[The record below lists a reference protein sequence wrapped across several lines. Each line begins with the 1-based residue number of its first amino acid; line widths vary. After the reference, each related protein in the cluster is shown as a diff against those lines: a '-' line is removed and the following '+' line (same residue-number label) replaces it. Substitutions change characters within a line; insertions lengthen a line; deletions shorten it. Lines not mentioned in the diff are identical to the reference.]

1 MSSEGSRVL
10 GHYENFPTVIHNVS
24 KFTHQSTE
32 KKLQMAIL
40 RVFHRLNQEKRDL
53 NVLSPFFKSK
63 CEVSFEFGVAE
74 DNTFNYLDEEE
85 LKRFQKDIAKEALST
100 LDFFCVVRYHTLKER
115 RLIPLK
121 FDYHL
126 LRFVFQENSVEMQ
139 IAHER
144 GTRRVSLED
153 LANFIIGQIREELP
167 RKIVSSPK
175 L

>member
-1 MSSEGSRVL
+1 MSSEGWRLL

-24 KFTHQSTE
+24 RFTHQSTE
-32 KKLQMAIL
+32 KKLQKVIL

-53 NVLSPFFKSK
+53 NVLSPFFSSK

-74 DNTFNYLDEEE
+74 GITFNYLDEEE
-85 LKRFQKDIAKEALST
+85 LKQFQKDITKEALPT
-100 LDFFCVVRYHTLKER
+100 LDFFCVVRYHALKEGR
-115 RLIPLK
+115 HVPLK

-126 LRFVFQENSVEMQ
+126 LRFVFHGNNVEMQ
-139 IAHER
+139 ISHER

-153 LANFIIGQIREELP
+153 LANFIIGQISEELP
-167 RKIVSSPK
+167 QKIVSSPK

>member
-1 MSSEGSRVL
+1 
-10 GHYENFPTVIHNVS
+10 VIHNVS
-24 KFTHQSTE
+24 RFTHQSTE
-32 KKLQMAIL
+32 KKLQKAIL

-53 NVLSPFFKSK
+53 NVLSPFFTSK

-74 DNTFNYLDEEE
+74 GVTFNYLDEEE
-85 LKRFQKDIAKEALST
+85 LKRFQKDITKEALPT
-100 LDFFCVVRYHTLKER
+100 LDFFCVIRYHALKEGR
-115 RLIPLK
+115 RVPLK

-126 LRFVFQENSVEMQ
+126 LRFVFHGNSVEMQ
-139 IAHER
+139 ISHER

-153 LANFIIGQIREELP
+153 FVNFIIGQMSKELP

>member
-1 MSSEGSRVL
+1 MSSEGSRLL
-10 GHYENFPTVIHNVS
+10 GYYENFPTVIHNVS

-32 KKLQMAIL
+32 KKLQKAIL

-53 NVLSPFFKSK
+53 NVLSPFFTSK

-74 DNTFNYLDEEE
+74 GVTFNYLDEEE
-85 LKRFQKDIAKEALST
+85 LKRFQKDIAKEALPT
-100 LDFFCVVRYHTLKER
+100 LDFFCVIRYHALKEGR
-115 RLIPLK
+115 RVPLK

-126 LRFVFQENSVEMQ
+126 LRFVFHGNSVEMQ
-139 IAHER
+139 ISHER

-153 LANFIIGQIREELP
+153 FANFIIGQMSKELP
-167 RKIVSSPK
+167 QKIVSSPK